1 MLTRLRNLVLP
12 SAPPARV
19 CNDSSAVPARPQG
32 SSPENIVAPCAP
44 CFERRGTSGVSP
56 LLRNDPSAEQRD
68 AVLAGKHISY
78 TLKRSSRRRSIGLR
92 INDKGLTVS
101 MPLRASERWLNS
113 VLQDKASWVLEK
125 LDSWQTR
132 KAQVLNMSDG
142 EFIPYMGEQLTL
154 RVQRSVFAAPACQH
168 GDTLWVSVQ
177 DEGDATMI
185 ERRVVEWYRQQAG
198 ILFAARVAHYA
209 ALLDVAPGA
218 IKLSVAKTQ
227 WGSCNARGTVR
238 LNLQLV
244 KFPLRLIDYVVVHE
258 LAHLREMNHS
268 AAFWKVV
275 AVACP
280 DYAKLRRELKAV
292 SLS

>member
-1 MLTRLRNLVLP
+1 MLKRLRNLVLP
-12 SAPPARV
+12 SAPLAR
-19 CNDSSAVPARPQG
+19 G
-32 SSPENIVAPCAP
+32 
-44 CFERRGTSGVSP
+44 
-56 LLRNDPSAEQRD
+56 RNDPSAEQRA

-132 KAQVLNMSDG
+132 KAPVLNMSDG
-142 EFIPYMGEQLTL
+142 EFIPYLGEQLTL
-154 RVQRSVFAAPACQH
+154 RVVAGGWSRSDRDTPDMPLAGISSVFAAPACQH

-268 AAFWKVV
+268 VAFWKVV

>member
-1 MLTRLRNLVLP
+1 M
-12 SAPPARV
+12 
-19 CNDSSAVPARPQG
+19 
-32 SSPENIVAPCAP
+32 
-44 CFERRGTSGVSP
+44 SP

-113 VLQDKASWVLEK
+113 VLQDKASWVLKK

-142 EFIPYMGEQLTL
+142 EFIPYLGEQLTL

-185 ERRVVEWYRQQAG
+185 ERRVVECIGNRPGYYSRRAWRTMPRCWTLHRVQSNFLLRRPNG
-198 ILFAARVAHYA
+198 AAAMRVARCA
-209 ALLDVAPGA
+209 
-218 IKLSVAKTQ
+218 
-227 WGSCNARGTVR
+227 
-238 LNLQLV
+238 
-244 KFPLRLIDYVVVHE
+244 
-258 LAHLREMNHS
+258 
-268 AAFWKVV
+268 
-275 AVACP
+275 
-280 DYAKLRRELKAV
+280 
-292 SLS
+292 